1 MLPKQVLF
9 QDQIPERGHDM
20 DVVDAMRSRKSIRGF
35 KPDPVPKETIREILD
50 AAIRAPSNENS
61 HPWEIAVVTG
71 EALDNIRR
79 GNIEMLTSGAM
90 PNPDVVMSG
99 LKGTYRQRQVDIAVQ
114 LFQLMGIAR
123 EDKEKRAEWMKRGFR
138 FFDAPVGII
147 LYADDS
153 LDPMH
158 TQFDV
163 SAVAQSICL
172 AALNYGLGT
181 CIEIQGVMYPEV
193 VRKYTGIPESKRI
206 TISIALGYPDWDFPA
221 NKVQSVREPLENI
234 TTWYGFD

>member
-1 MLPKQVLF
+1 
-9 QDQIPERGHDM
+9 M
-20 DVVDAMRSRKSIRGF
+20 DVIEAMRSRKSIRAF

-50 AAIRAPSNENS
+50 AAIRAPSRDNS

-71 EALDNIRR
+71 EALDNIKR
-79 GNIEMLTSGAM
+79 GNIEMLASGTM
-90 PNPDVVMSG
+90 PNPDVVMNP
-99 LKGTYRQRQVDIAVQ
+99 LEGTYRKRQVDLAVQ

-123 EDKEKRAEWMKRGFR
+123 EDKEKRGEWMQRGFR

-147 LYADDS
+147 LYADSS
-153 LDPMH
+153 LDLAH

-163 SAVAQSICL
+163 SAVAQTICL

-193 VRKYTGIPESKRI
+193 VRKYTGIPESKRM
-206 TISIALGYPDWDFPA
+206 TMAIALGYPDWDFPA
-221 NKVQSVREPLENI
+221 NRVQSEREAVDSI
-234 TTWYGFD
+234 TTWCGFD